1 MLADVFFSTPLHVN
15 LSNGLSR
22 TFDSVTDTLDFL
34 EHEWPLRRGERYKRA
49 CEKCRAA
56 LLRQTPVAIAR
67 EAFVAACLEAGLPVQ
82 ALPPVWQ
89 RSGSSTPP
97 RMSA

>member
-1 MLADVFFSTPLHVN
+1 MLADIFFATPLHVH

-22 TFDSVTDTLDFL
+22 TFDSVNDTLDFL
-34 EHEWPLRRGERYKRA
+34 ENEWPLRHGERYKRA
-49 CEKCRAA
+49 CEKCHAA
-56 LLRQTPVAIAR
+56 LRRQTPVAVAR

-82 ALPPVWQ
+82 ALPPAWQ
-89 RSGSSTPP
+89 RSGPSTPP

>member
-1 MLADVFFSTPLHVN
+1 MLADVYFSVPLQV
-15 LSNGLSR
+15 SFPNGVTRS
-22 TFDSVTDTLDFL
+22 FESVHDTVDFL
-34 EHEWPLRRGERYKRA
+34 ENEWPLRHGERYKRA

-56 LLRQTPVAIAR
+56 LFRMAPVAVAR

-82 ALPPVWQ
+82 GLPPAWH
-89 RSGSSTPP
+89 RSGPSSPP

>member
-1 MLADVFFSTPLHVN
+1 MLADIFFATPLHVY

-22 TFDSVTDTLDFL
+22 TFDSVNDTLDFL
-34 EHEWPLRRGERYKRA
+34 ENEWPLRHGERYKRA

-56 LLRQTPVAIAR
+56 LRRQTPVAVAR

-82 ALPPVWQ
+82 ALPPAWQ
-89 RSGSSTPP
+89 RSGPSTPP

>member
-1 MLADVFFSTPLHVN
+1 MLADVFFSTPLHVH
-15 LSNGLSR
+15 LSNGLGR
-22 TFDSVTDTLDFL
+22 TFDSVNDTLDFL
-34 EHEWPLRRGERYKRA
+34 ENEWPLRHGQRYKRA

-56 LLRQTPVAIAR
+56 LLRQVPVAVAR

-82 ALPPVWQ
+82 AMPPVWQ
-89 RSGSSTPP
+89 RSGPSTPP

>member
-1 MLADVFFSTPLHVN
+1 MLADVYFSVPLKVAFP
-15 LSNGLSR
+15 NGLTRAFESLN
-22 TFDSVTDTLDFL
+22 DTVDFL
-34 EHEWPLRRGERYKRA
+34 ENEWPLRHGERYQRA

-56 LLRQTPVAIAR
+56 LARRTPVAIAR

-82 ALPPVWQ
+82 AVAAAWQ
-89 RSGSSTPP
+89 RTGSSPSG

>member
-1 MLADVFFSTPLHVN
+1 MLADIFFATPLHVQ

-22 TFDSVTDTLDFL
+22 TFDSVSDTLDFL
-34 EHEWPLRRGERYKRA
+34 ENEWPLRTGERYRRA

-56 LLRQTPVAIAR
+56 LARRTPVAVAR
-67 EAFVAACLEAGLPVQ
+67 EAFVAACLEAGLAVQ
-82 ALPPVWQ
+82 ALPPAWQ
-89 RSGSSTPP
+89 RPGPSTPP